1 MAGPMEPIRGEET
14 FNASPQKLFAAL
26 TSLDELSRNIPDL
39 QTATKVDD
47 RTLQCT
53 VRPGFSFVRGTLKST
68 IRVVEATPNEA
79 VKIGLSASGIGMG
92 MEIEARLQIQP
103 LEGGGKSKLV
113 YEAQVMQRS
122 GLVSAVPAGVI
133 TGAAE
138 KTIKDGWERVRRHVE
153 A

>member
-14 FNASPQKLFAAL
+14 FDAPPRKVYAAL
-26 TSLDELSRNIPDL
+26 TDLDALSKNIPDV
-39 QTATKVDD
+39 QSAAKVDD

-68 IRVVEATPNEA
+68 IRLLETVPDER
-79 VKIGLSASGIGMG
+79 VKIGVTASGIGMG
-92 MEIEARLQIQP
+92 MEIEARLKIDP
-103 LEGGGKSKLV
+103 LDGGARSKLT

-133 TGAAE
+133 AGAAE
-138 KTIKDGWERVRRHVE
+138 KTIRDGWEKVRATVQ